1 MTFSNLLDLG
11 KIRKLNMINT
21 LYTDKCY
28 MPAVC
33 LYLSII
39 IFSLRNSGITEKD
52 QMMIFQIQSA
62 VLHFGNVKI
71 READGESSEIKVSQ
85 S

>member
-1 MTFSNLLDLG
+1 
-11 KIRKLNMINT
+11 MIDRIY
-21 LYTDKCY
+21 YTQPNVKCLQY
-28 MPAVC
+28 AV
-33 LYLSII
+33 YLSII

-71 READGESSEIKVSQ
+71 READGESSEIKVNQ